1 MTEKK
6 HVTSKSSK
14 NKIFRGFRLFEYD
27 LWQKT
32 KTRKCW
38 RSTESFLNQKIPIV
52 KVYHYQKTAKK
63 LPIWYL
69 STIFGFNNQ
78 KSYLFQ
84 DSMLS
89 FLDNFEQ
96 YFESCVLNTQN
107 PLKIALIKING
118 LNTSKIQLT
127 KIFRGFR
134 VFEYALQQNM
144 KNWERRKSSKSPLN
158 QKTPIVNSYHL
169 LKSYQFGI

>member
-1 MTEKK
+1 M
-6 HVTSKSSK
+6 
-14 NKIFRGFRLFEYD
+14 KIFRGFRITEYA

-32 KTRKCW
+32 KTRKL
-38 RSTESFLNQKIPIV
+38 RKSTESFLNQKIPIV
-52 KVYHYQKTAKK
+52 NSCHYQKTAKK

-84 DSMLS
+84 GSMLS
-89 FLDNFEQ
+89 FVDNFKQ
-96 YFESCVLNTQN
+96 HFESYVLITQN
-107 PLKIALIKING
+107 PLKIALNKING
-118 LNTSKIQLT
+118 LNTLKIQLI
-127 KIFRGFR
+127 KIFRGFC

-144 KNWERRKSSKSPLN
+144 KTRKRRKSSKSPLN
-158 QKTPIVNSYHL
+158 QKTPIVKSYNQ